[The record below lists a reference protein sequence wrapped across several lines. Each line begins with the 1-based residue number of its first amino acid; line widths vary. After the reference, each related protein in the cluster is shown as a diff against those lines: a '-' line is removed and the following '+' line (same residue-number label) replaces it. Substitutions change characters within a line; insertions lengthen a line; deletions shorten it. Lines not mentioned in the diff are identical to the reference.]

1 MDVTVL
7 NIQPEMVERHARP
20 KAAPPCIRFG
30 VWERLA
36 YAWRICKGLV
46 GGLEGYN
53 PIEFSWAYSKIW
65 DLGLCIAAGI
75 EHKQFLVI
83 CFFVYILAPHDLSCS
98 FIVNSML
105 ILPRYVIGQCG
116 VCWLSHGSV
125 DVEN

>member
-1 MDVTVL
+1 
-7 NIQPEMVERHARP
+7 MVERHARP

-83 CFFVYILAPHDLSCS
+83 CFFVYILAPHDLFFHSELNVDTAKTCDW
-98 FIVNSML
+98 SM
-105 ILPRYVIGQCG
+105 RG
-116 VCWLSHGSV
+116 VLA
-125 DVEN
+125 